1 MNRPRVKI
9 CGLTRAADAALAV
22 ELGADAIGF
31 VFWAKSPRAIDPAT
45 AAAIQAGLPPLV
57 ARVGVFVDATP
68 ADVAATVEAA
78 GLDVVQ
84 LHGDEPVEA
93 YRGVGARIVKV
104 AALRNAADVD
114 AVAGWPPEV
123 MPLVDAIDPERRGGT
138 GRRADWTL
146 AARLVARRDI
156 LLAGGLTASNV
167 REAIAAVS
175 PWGLD
180 VSSGVEEA
188 PGLKEAGRLR
198 EFFTAL
204 SPAVQ
209 PGRVG

>member
-45 AAAIQAGLPPLV
+45 AAAFQAGLPPLV

-146 AARLVARRDI
+146 AARLAARRDI
-156 LLAGGLTASNV
+156 LLAGGLTASTS
-167 REAIAAVS
+167 AAFRS
-175 PWGLD
+175 AATLTMR
-180 VSSGVEEA
+180 A
-188 PGLKEAGRLR
+188 PTPR
-198 EFFTAL
+198 
-204 SPAVQ
+204 
-209 PGRVG
+209 

>member
-1 MNRPRVKI
+1 MPASHGANK
-9 CGLTRAADAALAV
+9 DA
-22 ELGADAIGF
+22 G
-31 VFWAKSPRAIDPAT
+31 P
-45 AAAIQAGLPPLV
+45 
-57 ARVGVFVDATP
+57 
-68 ADVAATVEAA
+68 
-78 GLDVVQ
+78 
-84 LHGDEPVEA
+84 
-93 YRGVGARIVKV
+93 
-104 AALRNAADVD
+104 
-114 AVAGWPPEV
+114 
-123 MPLVDAIDPERRGGT
+123 GGR
-138 GRRADWTL
+138 GRRPP
-146 AARLVARRDI
+146 RDI